1 MNMSSDA
8 GRKVCYEI
16 LSKIPSV
23 YYIACMMICA
33 VETFAIQSFLIKFNN
48 QICWF

>member
-8 GRKVCYEI
+8 GRKVCYGI
-16 LSKIPSV
+16 LPIPSV

-33 VETFAIQSFLIKFNN
+33 VETFAIQLFLIKFNN